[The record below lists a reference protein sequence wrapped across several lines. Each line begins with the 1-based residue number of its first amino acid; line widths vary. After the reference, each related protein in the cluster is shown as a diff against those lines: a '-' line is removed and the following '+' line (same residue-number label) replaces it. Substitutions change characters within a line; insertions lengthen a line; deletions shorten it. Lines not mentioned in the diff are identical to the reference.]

1 MTIRPK
7 AYPYLQPKYPAILFN
22 ESGSMRVFGRI
33 EKSMELIGD
42 LVRQNSADY
51 YINTSYTGLPRFIAN
66 LPQFNGMYE
75 DGYYPFGQPL
85 LPLPTGDD
93 HMNSFALAA
102 LIEEYPEGVHLIDD
116 GDGTVGWVSH
126 ALHALKNDKSSGY
139 MHPVTVYMLKGMK
152 RSDRDNCQRQYD
164 RLKQYCPDDE
174 GFNVRFYYVP
184 CGPEGIDLNQLKHNE
199 IELKPSWE

>member
-22 ESGSMRVFGRI
+22 ESYSKELPGRI
-33 EKSMELIGD
+33 GKSMEIIADLI
-42 LVRQNSADY
+42 RWNSADY
-51 YINTSYTGLPRFIAN
+51 YINTSYTGLPRFIAH
-66 LPQFNGMYE
+66 LPKIEEMFE
-75 DGYYPFGQPL
+75 DGYYPLGQPL
-85 LPLPTGDD
+85 LPMPAGDN

-116 GDGTVGWVSH
+116 GGGTVGWVSH

-139 MHPVTVYMLKGMK
+139 MHPVTVYMLRDRKP
-152 RSDRDNCQRQYD
+152 RERDNCQRQYD
-164 RLKQYCPDDE
+164 MLKENCPEDE

-184 CGPEGIDLNQLKHNE
+184 CGEVEGESHPLKVE
-199 IELKPSWE
+199 I